1 MQVFLRN
8 KKQNIPNEMV
18 LGISFGLLAIL
29 GTYFGKPYKGGIA
42 NLRDTSVI
50 ISGLFAGPVSGG
62 IAGFIGGIHRYY
74 LGGITALPC
83 SLATMVNGLISG
95 YFYYLKRDEI
105 FPILPGILLTLTLET
120 FHINLVMLLTTP
132 RSVGIDIG
140 KFLYGP
146 MVLMNSLGVGI
157 FLYMLQ
163 INLETAQKETA
174 LTAQRV
180 LNIASKTFP
189 ILSKESK
196 ENAFQLTANLI
207 HSNTNLDSV
216 MFTDKTKILGIAGN
230 LNSELSVGE
239 KINDPIIKKAVENGK
254 AYKYYYKKYSALT
267 VPLKNSGGETMGSL
281 VLYRKNKNTITDL
294 DIKLA
299 RGMSLIL
306 STQMEL
312 KEIEMEKTLRL
323 MAQFNELQSKI
334 NPHFLFNSLNTIS
347 HILRSDPSKARNLI
361 IELSTLLRKAI
372 ENKNELISFEEE
384 IEMVKSY
391 LKLEEARFEDKLKI
405 IWSLEPEVY
414 DLKVPPLILQPI
426 VENSI
431 KHGFDPFK
439 KCLIVKIEAHL
450 KHKTY
455 IVSISDNGRGIK
467 KERLKSLMK
476 ESGHLGISN
485 VRDRLNTIYGS
496 SCNFSIKSE
505 IGKGTKTEIKI
516 GKVGVLGGWLSKPLL
531 STMKLHQEKK

>member
-1 MQVFLRN
+1 LLKLYFELTKSLSLIIVIGYLISQNSGMQVFLRN
-8 KKQNIPNEMV
+8 KKQNIPNEIV
-18 LGISFGLLAIL
+18 LGILFGLLAIL

-42 NLRDTSVI
+42 NLRDTGVI
-50 ISGLFAGPVSGG
+50 IAGLFAGPVSGG

-83 SLATMVNGLISG
+83 SLATMINGLVSG

-140 KFLYGP
+140 RFLYGP
-146 MVLMNSLGVGI
+146 MVLMNSLGVGL
-157 FLYMLQ
+157 FLYMLR

-216 MFTDKTKILGIAGN
+216 IFTDKTKILGIAGN

-239 KINDPIIKKAVENGK
+239 KINDSIIKKAVENGK
-254 AYKYYYKKYSALT
+254 AYKYYYKNYSALT
-267 VPLKNSGGETMGSL
+267 VPLKNSGEETIGSL
-281 VLYRKNKNTITDL
+281 VLYRKNRNTITDL

-306 STQMEL
+306 STQIEL

-323 MAQFNELQSKI
+323 MAQFNELQSRI
-334 NPHFLFNSLNTIS
+334 NPHFLFNSLNTIN
-347 HILRSDPSKARNLI
+347 HILRIDPSKARNLI
-361 IELSTLLRKAI
+361 IELSTLPRKA
-372 ENKNELISFEEE
+372 
-384 IEMVKSY
+384 
-391 LKLEEARFEDKLKI
+391 
-405 IWSLEPEVY
+405 
-414 DLKVPPLILQPI
+414 
-426 VENSI
+426 
-431 KHGFDPFK
+431 
-439 KCLIVKIEAHL
+439 
-450 KHKTY
+450 
-455 IVSISDNGRGIK
+455 VS
-467 KERLKSLMK
+467 
-476 ESGHLGISN
+476 
-485 VRDRLNTIYGS
+485 
-496 SCNFSIKSE
+496 
-505 IGKGTKTEIKI
+505 
-516 GKVGVLGGWLSKPLL
+516 LL
-531 STMKLHQEKK
+531 SAKGGAGKSWLVLQLA